1 MRLAL
6 GARRASVEALFLRD
20 ASGTVAAGLVAGLA
34 GGRALG
40 NTLAGQLYGVR
51 PDDVGTALTV
61 AALVGVTALLAVW
74 LPARGASRL
83 DVSTILREE

>member
-1 MRLAL
+1 MTDPSAWL
-6 GARRASVEALFLRD
+6 GALVAWAAAHPSLLLL
-20 ASGTVAAGLVAGLA
+20 VAAALPLGCVLLAGLA

-61 AALVGVTALLAVW
+61 WFIMQAHAWLIGVSPLA
-74 LPARGASRL
+74 
-83 DVSTILREE
+83 